1 MKKTVGCFAL
11 AGLLAFGGQAIAEI
25 GTMDDVPAATLL
37 LPYFEVDLD
46 DIEGAETLF
55 SVNNASATAVLVHV
69 TLWTNE
75 SIPTLDFD
83 IYLTGYDVQTVNLRD
98 VFNGVVP
105 VTASVGQDPGDTI
118 SPQGSKS
125 QDINFAGCTGT
136 FPYPHLPQS
145 LIDHI
150 RNSHTG
156 RFSSVYG
163 GCSGANYGDHNARGY
178 ITFDTVN
185 QCNLL
190 FPASPG
196 YFGTAGVATNQN
208 VLWGD
213 FFYIDQANNFAQGE
227 ELVHIEACNNP
238 SVGNGAGHCPFVP
251 GDYTFYGRYVAAS
264 GDDQREP
271 LATTYASRF
280 VNGGSFTGGT
290 SLVVW
295 RDSKTTPIGANGTH
309 GCSGQTPSWFP
320 LSQADVVAFDEF
332 EHCTDLCFQGD
343 VFSPPTG
350 GVDTCIPLE
359 AQRVSV
365 TGGNLIGADFDPPYP
380 FGWLY
385 LNLNTDTSVAGGL
398 PAYGSTAQAWVET
411 VMSADGRFSV
421 GYDTVALDNAS
432 TTNPGAGVILV
443 P

>member
-1 MKKTVGCFAL
+1 MKKTIVCLAL
-11 AGLLAFGGQAIAEI
+11 VSLLVFGGQAIAEI
-25 GTMDDVPAATLL
+25 GTVDDVPAATLL

-46 DIEGAETLF
+46 NANGVTTLF
-55 SVNNASATAVLVHV
+55 SVNNASASAALVHA

-83 IYLTGYDVQTVNLRD
+83 IYLTGYDIQTVNLRD
-98 VFNGVVP
+98 LFNGVVP
-105 VTASVGQDPGDTI
+105 VTADDARDPSDTI
-118 SPQGSKS
+118 SPQGPKS
-125 QDINFAGCTGT
+125 QDISFPNCGGT
-136 FPYPHLPQS
+136 LPYPHLPQS

-156 RFSSVYG
+156 KFSSVYG
-163 GCSGANYGDHNARGY
+163 GCSGANYGDNVARGY
-178 ITFDTVN
+178 ITFDNVN
-185 QCNLL
+185 ACNLL
-190 FPASPG
+190 FPSSPA
-196 YFGTAGVATNQN
+196 YFGSAGVASQNN

-213 FFYIDQANNFAQGE
+213 FFYVDEANNFAQGE

-238 SVGNGAGHCPFVP
+238 SVGNGAGHCPFAP

-271 LATTYASRF
+271 LATTFASRY
-280 VNGGSFTGGT
+280 VNGGPFDGGT

-295 RDSKTTPIGANGTH
+295 RDSKTTPFGGNGTH

-320 LSQADVVAFDEF
+320 LSQADIVAFDE
-332 EHCTDLCFQGD
+332 EENCTDLCFQGD

-359 AQRVSV
+359 SQRVSV
-365 TGGNLIGADFDPPYP
+365 AGGNVIGADFDPPYA

-385 LNLNTDTSVAGGL
+385 LNLNTNTTAAGGQ
-398 PAYGSTAQAWVET
+398 PAYGDTAQAWVET
-411 VMSADGRFSV
+411 VMSALGRFSV

-432 TTNPGAGVILV
+432 TTNPGPGVVLV